1 MKLAL
6 LLPGYLDSP
15 DYLDMVTFG
24 KGLTELGYTTE
35 RLDACDLWRT
45 GDVANYSITNH
56 LKQIKERISFYKSQN
71 PEEVV
76 LVGHSR
82 GGLAAIIAGNRMREV
97 TKIVALCAP
106 PDIKS
111 SAHKWEDGKARVS
124 TRDLPDDPS
133 VLRTFSIPYS
143 YLVDAMQYSAEEEAK
158 TIHVPLMIFIALDD
172 TTVPPEQ
179 TERIV
184 KNAISPY
191 VVRQSSMKHNYRRS
205 QKDCDIVMKEIEKF
219 LIR

>member
-24 KGLTELGYTTE
+24 KGLTRLGYTTE

-56 LKQIKERISFYKSQN
+56 LAQIKERISFFKTQN
-71 PEEVV
+71 PEEIV

-82 GGLAAIIAGNRMREV
+82 GGLAAIIAGNRMPEV
-97 TKIVALCAP
+97 TKIVALCP
-106 PDIKS
+106 PSDMKS
-111 SAHKWEDGKARVS
+111 SAHKWEGGKARVS
-124 TRDLPDDPS
+124 TRDLPEDPS
-133 VLRTFSIPYS
+133 KFRTFSIPYS
-143 YLVDAMQYSAEEEAK
+143 YLIDAMQYSAEEEVK
-158 TIHVPLMIFIALDD
+158 HIQVPLMIFIALDD

-184 KNAISPY
+184 KNAISPH
-191 VVRQSSMKHNYRRS
+191 VVRQSNMKHNYRRS

-219 LIR
+219 LLN